1 MSGLGGHM
9 KHIYEDLSLSK
20 ERFKQI
26 IRRSLY
32 GNYKFWEKI
41 DGFNIHLMKVNGEL
55 RFARNKTDLKN
66 GGFGLEEIKNRFS
79 NDRVRSIY
87 YDVLSNIGKRD
98 EEFILGLLHEWE
110 TSFESI
116 NAEVVSNGVTN
127 VILYKQSDLIL
138 HNIQKWSGKEPF
150 VVMDLNCSLKGFDSE
165 VSYTMNNQISIES
178 IEKYVDWVFGD
189 ANSVKEFYQFK
200 FVEYMSKY
208 FPELMESHETVK
220 LLFGRFFGLDNTN
233 LKEIRKTT
241 LWDIQ
246 GVLDKKTEIIK
257 YCTKELDKICLRIGT
272 LILEGCSGYRNDG
285 WDEPI
290 EYIKDQLAVV
300 ELDEVFEERFRNC
313 YFKIF
318 PFEGVV
324 FYEINDDGLLQVYK
338 WTGSFSPVNKALF
351 S

>member
-32 GNYKFWEKI
+32 GNYTFREKI
-41 DGFNIHLMKVNGEL
+41 DGFNIQLMKVNGEL

-66 GGFGLEEIKNRFS
+66 GGFDLEEIKNRFS

-87 YDVLSNIGKRD
+87 YNVLANIGEIDKQ
-98 EEFILGLLHEWE
+98 FILGLLHEWE

-116 NAEVVSNGVTN
+116 NAEVICEGTTN
-127 VILYKQSDLIL
+127 VISYKQSDLIL
-138 HNIQKWSGKEPF
+138 HNIQKWSDKEPF
-150 VVMDLNCSLKGFDSE
+150 VVMDLNCSLRGIVSE

-178 IEKYVDWVFGD
+178 IDKYIDWVFGD
-189 ANSVKEFYQFK
+189 ANSVKEYYQFK
-200 FVEYMSKY
+200 FVEYISEY
-208 FPELMESHETVK
+208 FPELIESHETIK

-246 GVLDKKTEIIK
+246 GILDKKKQKLSSTVQKNLIK
-257 YCTKELDKICLRIGT
+257 
-272 LILEGCSGYRNDG
+272 S
-285 WDEPI
+285 
-290 EYIKDQLAVV
+290 V
-300 ELDEVFEERFRNC
+300 
-313 YFKIF
+313 
-318 PFEGVV
+318 
-324 FYEINDDGLLQVYK
+324 
-338 WTGSFSPVNKALF
+338 
-351 S
+351 